1 MKSIRLTAVIIFT
14 VLILSQCTTGDKS
27 VDADEL
33 ESLKLSYQAINDSIA
48 VSWKLMIDDDDE
60 KLFHLKRLVEEITY
74 TNEYD
79 QVKVDGLFQR
89 IEKVKPM
96 RYDPESMQDS
106 GLIDEYDLIIA
117 SLINEVSS
125 YASTHPRF
133 ENYPLMAEL
142 INDIREAD
150 NRVLFHRITYD
161 DFAKEYNI
169 LIETNKDILNQI
181 DPDLKSERKPL
192 FELVQ

>member
-1 MKSIRLTAVIIFT
+1 MKSFRLATVIIFA
-14 VLILSQCTTGDKS
+14 VLILSQCKTGDKS

-48 VSWKLMIDDDDE
+48 VSWKLMIEDDDE
-60 KLFHLKRLVEEITY
+60 KLFHLKRLVDEITY

-79 QVKVDGLFQR
+79 QVKVDELYQR
-89 IEKVKPM
+89 IEKVKSM
-96 RYDPESMQDS
+96 RYDQESMQDS
-106 GLIDEYDLIIA
+106 GLIDEYDLGIA

-125 YASTHPRF
+125 YSSTHPKF

-161 DFAKEYNI
+161 NFAKEYNT
-169 LIETNKDILNQI
+169 LIETNKDILSQI
-181 DPDLKSERKPL
+181 DPDLKFERKPL